1 MLYLRF
7 KIKNAWDNYW
17 ELKMEFKL
25 VNLKQVKDYQDWLYQ
40 LGHLMTKE
48 PDLQN
53 ELIQQLVGREQVG
66 STIIDPGIIMPHII
80 NENLFDHV
88 VIVSH
93 LQTPLKLA
101 DQNVTTAVILLMRTI
116 DTQIDSFMKALI
128 SDDHLQQLKE
138 PTIQLV
144 QIKAMFRQE

>member
-1 MLYLRF
+1 
-7 KIKNAWDNYW
+7 
-17 ELKMEFKL
+17 MEFKL

>member
-1 MLYLRF
+1 
-7 KIKNAWDNYW
+7 
-17 ELKMEFKL
+17 MEFKL

-66 STIIDPGIIMPHII
+66 STIIDPGIMMPHII

-101 DQNVTTAVILLMRTI
+101 DQNVTTAVILLLRTI
-116 DTQIDSFMKALI
+116 DTQIDSFMKTLI
-128 SDDHLQQLKE
+128 SDDHLQRLKD

-144 QIKAMFRQE
+144 QVKAMFRQE

>member
-1 MLYLRF
+1 
-7 KIKNAWDNYW
+7 
-17 ELKMEFKL
+17 MEFKL

-101 DQNVTTAVILLMRTI
+101 DQNVTTVVILLMRTI

>member
-1 MLYLRF
+1 
-7 KIKNAWDNYW
+7 
-17 ELKMEFKL
+17 MEFKL
-25 VNLKQVKDYQDWLYQ
+25 VNLKQVKDYQDWLHQ

-66 STIIDPGIIMPHII
+66 STIIDPGIMMPHII

-101 DQNVTTAVILLMRTI
+101 DQNVTTAVILLLRTI

>member
-1 MLYLRF
+1 
-7 KIKNAWDNYW
+7 
-17 ELKMEFKL
+17 MEFKL

-80 NENLFDHV
+80 NKNLFDHV

>member
-1 MLYLRF
+1 
-7 KIKNAWDNYW
+7 
-17 ELKMEFKL
+17 MEFKL
-25 VNLKQVKDYQDWLYQ
+25 VNLKQVNDYQDWLLQ
-40 LGHLMTKE
+40 LGHLMIKE

-66 STIIDPGIIMPHII
+66 STIIDPGIMMPHII

-93 LQTPLKLA
+93 LQTTLKLV

-116 DTQIDSFMKALI
+116 DAQIDSFMKALI
-128 SDDHLQQLKE
+128 SDDHLQRLKD